1 MQIDTRSVE
10 FGSHLGTLD
19 LSSSK
24 SELNRALI
32 LQALYPTISISGHSS
47 ADDVVA
53 MQQALAKQEG
63 EIDCQHAGTALR
75 FLTAYFACKEGV
87 SVVLKGSERLQQR
100 PIAPLV
106 QALRSLGASITYLE
120 KEGFPPLKITG
131 QKLTNHSVTLS
142 AAQSSQ
148 FVTALLL
155 IGASLPNGLDL
166 TLEDEVVSAPYIDMT
181 LTLLKSIS
189 VELQQHDNRI
199 QIFPL
204 PEVIPQT
211 ITLES
216 DWSSASYYYAIIAL
230 AAVGTSISLSSFLPQ
245 SRQGDA
251 EVAQLFSVFGV
262 HTTYEGNHII
272 IKKERTVEFLS
283 APELEFNVLAQ
294 PDLAQTIAVI
304 CAGLGCKAQLTGLQS
319 LKIKETD
326 RLLALQTELTKLGV
340 VVQITENSLRMQPP
354 KQLNFDVQIDT
365 YNDHRMALA
374 FACLAVKIPI
384 GIQNPEVVAKSYPEF
399 WQHLAQIGFQC
410 QQ

>member
-1 MQIDTRSVE
+1 MLVDSRSVE
-10 FGSHLGTLD
+10 FGRHLGTLD

-340 VVQITENSLRMQPP
+340 VVQITENSLRMQAPL
-354 KQLNFDVQIDT
+354 QLKPDVKIAT
-365 YNDHRMALA
+365 HSDHRMALA

-384 GIQNPEVVAKSYPEF
+384 TIENPQVVAKSYPEF
-399 WQHLAQIGFQC
+399 WLHLAQIGFRC
-410 QQ
+410 EK

>member
-1 MQIDTRSVE
+1 MQIDTHSVE
-10 FGSHLGTLD
+10 FGSYLGTLD

-155 IGASLPNGLDL
+155 IGASLSNGLDF
-166 TLEDEVVSAPYIDMT
+166 TLEDEVVSAPYIAMT
-181 LTLLKSIS
+181 LTLLKSIG
-189 VELQQHDNRI
+189 VELQQYDNRI
-199 QIFPL
+199 QISPL

-245 SRQGDA
+245 SRQGDS

-294 PDLAQTIAVI
+294 PDLAQTIAVT

>member
-1 MQIDTRSVE
+1 MLVDSRSVE

-32 LQALYPTISISGHSS
+32 LQSLYPTISISGHSS

-63 EIDCQHAGTALR
+63 EIDCHHAGTALR

-155 IGASLPNGLDL
+155 IGASLPNGLEL

-181 LTLLKSIS
+181 LTLLKSIG

-230 AAVGTSISLSSFLPQ
+230 ASVGTSISLNTFFPQ

-294 PDLAQTIAVI
+294 PDLAQTIAVT

>member
-1 MQIDTRSVE
+1 VHVMQ
-10 FGSHLGTLD
+10 
-19 LSSSK
+19 
-24 SELNRALI
+24 RAL
-32 LQALYPTISISGHSS
+32 S
-47 ADDVVA
+47 
-53 MQQALAKQEG
+53 QQNG
-63 EIDCQHAGTALR
+63 NIDCHHAGTALR
-75 FLTAYFACKEGV
+75 FLTAYFASREGI
-87 SVVLKGSERLQQR
+87 SVVLKGSSRLHER

-131 QKLTNHSVTLS
+131 QKLTNHSVNLS

-148 FVTALLL
+148 FITALLL
-155 IGASLPNGLDL
+155 IAASLPNGLDL

-181 LTLLKSIS
+181 LTLLKSIG

-199 QIFPL
+199 QISPL
-204 PEVIPQT
+204 AEVISQT

-230 AAVGTSISLSSFLPQ
+230 APVGTSISLSTFLPK

-251 EVAQLFSVFGV
+251 EVAQLFAVFGV
-262 HTTYEGNHII
+262 RTTFEGNYII
-272 IKKERTVEFLS
+272 IKKERAVDFLS

-294 PDLAQTIAVI
+294 PDLAQTIAVT
-304 CAGLGCKAQLTGLQS
+304 CAGLGCNAFISGLQS

-340 VVQITENSLRMQPP
+340 AVQITENSLRLQPP
-354 KQLNFDVQIDT
+354 KELKSDVQIDT

-374 FACLAVKIPI
+374 FASLAVKIPI

>member
-24 SELNRALI
+24 SEFNRALI
-32 LQALYPTISISGHSS
+32 LQALYPTISISGHSA
-47 ADDVVA
+47 ADDVRV
-53 MQQALAKQEG
+53 MQYALSQQTG

-87 SVVLKGSERLQQR
+87 SVVLKGSDRLHER

-106 QALRSLGASITYLE
+106 SALRKLGASITNLE
-120 KEGFPPLKITG
+120 KEGFPPLHIEGK
-131 QKLTNHSVTLS
+131 KLSNHSVVIS

-148 FVTALLL
+148 YLSALLL
-155 IGASLPNGLDL
+155 IAPALHNGLEL
-166 TLEDEVVSAPYIDMT
+166 TLEDEVVSAPYIAMT
-181 LTLLKSIS
+181 LDLLKSIGVS
-189 VELQQHDNRI
+189 AKTKKNTIYVR
-199 QIFPL
+199 PL
-204 PEVIPQT
+204 AEAKPVQLPI
-211 ITLES
+211 ES

-230 AAVGTSISLSSFLPQ
+230 APVGTSISLCSFLPQ

-251 EVAQLFSVFGV
+251 EVAQLFAVFGV
-262 HTTYEGNHII
+262 STIFEGNHII
-272 IKKERTVEFLS
+272 IKKERTVDFLS
-283 APELEFNVLAQ
+283 APELEFNLLAQ
-294 PDLAQTIAVI
+294 PDLAQTIAVT

-326 RLLALQTELTKLGV
+326 RLLGLQTELTKLGV
-340 VVQITENSLRMQPP
+340 AVQVSENSLRLQAPL
-354 KQLNFDVQIDT
+354 QLKHVVQIDT

-384 GIQNPEVVAKSYPEF
+384 SIQNPQVVAKSYPEF
-399 WQHLAQIGFQC
+399 WLHLAQIGFRC
-410 QQ
+410 EK

>member
-1 MQIDTRSVE
+1 MQIDTRSVA

-32 LQALYPTISISGHSS
+32 LQSLYPTISISGHSS

-87 SVVLKGSERLQQR
+87 SVVLKGSDRLHER

-106 QALRSLGASITYLE
+106 SALQKLGASITYLK
-120 KEGFPPLKITG
+120 KEGFPPLHIEGK
-131 QKLTNHSVTLS
+131 KLSNHLAAIS

-148 FVTALLL
+148 YVSALLL
-155 IGASLPNGLDL
+155 IGASLPNGLEL
-166 TLEDEVVSAPYIDMT
+166 SLEDEAVSTPYIAMT
-181 LTLLKSIS
+181 LDLLKSIGVS
-189 VELQQHDNRI
+189 AKTKENTIYVR
-199 QIFPL
+199 PL
-204 PEVIPQT
+204 AEAKPVQLPI
-211 ITLES
+211 ES

-230 AAVGTSISLSSFLPQ
+230 APVATSISLSSFLPQ

-251 EVAQLFSVFGV
+251 EVAQLFAVFGV
-262 HTTYEGNHII
+262 RTIFEGNHII
-272 IKKERTVEFLS
+272 IKKERTVDFLS

-294 PDLAQTIAVI
+294 PDLAQTIAVT

>member
-32 LQALYPTISISGHSS
+32 LQSLYPTISISGHSS

-155 IGASLPNGLDL
+155 IGASLSNGLDF
-166 TLEDEVVSAPYIDMT
+166 TLEDEVVSAPYIAMT
-181 LTLLKSIS
+181 LTLLKSIG
-189 VELQQHDNRI
+189 VELQQYDNRI
-199 QIFPL
+199 QISPL

-245 SRQGDA
+245 SRQGDS

-294 PDLAQTIAVI
+294 PDLAQTIAVT

>member
-1 MQIDTRSVE
+1 MQIDTRSVA

-32 LQALYPTISISGHSS
+32 LQSLYPTISISGHSS

-63 EIDCQHAGTALR
+63 EIDCHHAGTALR

-87 SVVLKGSERLQQR
+87 SVVLKGSDRLHER

-106 QALRSLGASITYLE
+106 SALQKLGASITYLK
-120 KEGFPPLKITG
+120 KEGFPPLHIEGK
-131 QKLTNHSVTLS
+131 KLSNHLAAIS

-148 FVTALLL
+148 YVSALLL
-155 IGASLPNGLDL
+155 IGASLPNGLEL
-166 TLEDEVVSAPYIDMT
+166 SLEDEAVSTPYIAMT
-181 LTLLKSIS
+181 LDLLKSIGVS
-189 VELQQHDNRI
+189 AKTKENTIYVR
-199 QIFPL
+199 PL
-204 PEVIPQT
+204 AEAKPVQLPI
-211 ITLES
+211 ES

-230 AAVGTSISLSSFLPQ
+230 APVATSISLSSFLPQ

-251 EVAQLFSVFGV
+251 EVAQLFAVFGV
-262 HTTYEGNHII
+262 RTIFEGNHII
-272 IKKERTVEFLS
+272 IKKERTVDFLS

-294 PDLAQTIAVI
+294 PDLAQTIAVT

>member
-1 MQIDTRSVE
+1 MLVDSRSVE
-10 FGSHLGTLD
+10 FGSHLGTLE

-32 LQALYPTISISGHSS
+32 LQALYSTISISGHSS
-47 ADDVVA
+47 ADDVHV
-53 MQQALAKQEG
+53 MQRALSQQNG
-63 EIDCQHAGTALR
+63 NIDCHHAGSALR

-87 SVVLKGSERLQQR
+87 SVVLKGSSRLHER

-120 KEGFPPLKITG
+120 KEGFPPMKITG

-148 FVTALLL
+148 FITALLL
-155 IGASLPNGLDL
+155 IAASLHNGLDL
-166 TLEDEVVSAPYIDMT
+166 TLEDEVVSAPYIAMT
-181 LTLLKSIS
+181 LTLLKSIG

-199 QIFPL
+199 QISPL
-204 PEVIPQT
+204 AEVISQT

-230 AAVGTSISLSSFLPQ
+230 APVGTSISLSTFLPK

-251 EVAQLFSVFGV
+251 EVAQLFAVFGV
-262 HTTYEGNHII
+262 RTTYEGNYII
-272 IKKERTVEFLS
+272 IKKEHAIDFLS
-283 APELEFNVLAQ
+283 TPELEFNVLDQ
-294 PDLAQTIAVI
+294 PDLAQTIAVT
-304 CAGLGCKAQLTGLQS
+304 CAGLGCNAFISGLQS

-340 VVQITENSLRMQPP
+340 AVQITENSLRLQSP
-354 KQLNFDVQIDT
+354 KQLKSDVQIDT

-374 FACLAVKIPI
+374 FACLAVKMPI
-384 GIQNPEVVAKSYPEF
+384 VIQNPEVVAKSYPEF

-410 QQ
+410 Q

>member
-1 MQIDTRSVE
+1 MQVDSRSVE
-10 FGSHLGTLD
+10 FGSHLGTLE

-24 SELNRALI
+24 SELNRTLI
-32 LQALYPTISISGHSS
+32 LQALYPAISILGHSS
-47 ADDVVA
+47 ADDVRV
-53 MQQALAKQEG
+53 MQFALSQQTG
-63 EIDCQHAGTALR
+63 NIDCHHAGTALR
-75 FLTAYFACKEGV
+75 FLTAYFACKDGV
-87 SVVLKGSERLQQR
+87 SVVLKGSSRLHER

-106 QALRSLGASITYLE
+106 HALRSLGASITYLE

-131 QKLTNHSVTLS
+131 QKLTNHLVTLS

-148 FVTALLL
+148 FITALLL

-166 TLEDEVVSAPYIDMT
+166 TLEDEVVSAPYITMT
-181 LTLLKSIS
+181 MTLLKSIG
-189 VELQQHDNRI
+189 VELQQHDNRFHI
-199 QIFPL
+199 SPL

-211 ITLES
+211 IKLES

-230 AAVGTSISLSSFLPQ
+230 TAVGTSISLSTFLPK

-251 EVAQLFSVFGV
+251 EVAQLFAVFGV
-262 HTTYEGNHII
+262 RTTYEGNYII
-272 IKKERTVEFLS
+272 LKKEHAVDFSTT
-283 APELEFNVLAQ
+283 PELEFNVLAQ
-294 PDLAQTIAVI
+294 PDLAQTIAVT
-304 CAGLGCKAQLTGLQS
+304 CAGLGCNAFISGLQS

-340 VVQITENSLRMQPP
+340 AVQITENSLRLQSPH
-354 KQLNFDVQIDT
+354 QLKSDVQIDT

-384 GIQNPEVVAKSYPEF
+384 SIQNPEVVAKSYPEF
-399 WQHLAQIGFQC
+399 WTHLDQIGFQC

>member
-10 FGSHLGTLD
+10 FGSYLGTLD

-87 SVVLKGSERLQQR
+87 SVVLKGSDRLHER

-106 QALRSLGASITYLE
+106 SALQKLGASITYLK
-120 KEGFPPLKITG
+120 KEGFPPLHIEGK
-131 QKLTNHSVTLS
+131 KLSNHLAAIS

-148 FVTALLL
+148 YVSALLL
-155 IGASLPNGLDL
+155 IGASLPNGLEL
-166 TLEDEVVSAPYIDMT
+166 SLEDEAVSTPYIAMT
-181 LTLLKSIS
+181 LDLLKSIGVS
-189 VELQQHDNRI
+189 AKTKENTIYVR
-199 QIFPL
+199 PL
-204 PEVIPQT
+204 AEAKPVQLPI
-211 ITLES
+211 ES

-230 AAVGTSISLSSFLPQ
+230 APVATSISLSSFLPQ

-251 EVAQLFSVFGV
+251 EVAQLFAVFGV
-262 HTTYEGNHII
+262 RTIFEGNHII
-272 IKKERTVEFLS
+272 IKKERTVDFLS

-294 PDLAQTIAVI
+294 PDLAQTIAVT

>member
-1 MQIDTRSVE
+1 MLVDSRSVE
-10 FGSHLGTLD
+10 FGNHLGTLE

-47 ADDVVA
+47 ADDVRV
-53 MQQALAKQEG
+53 MQFALSLQTG
-63 EIDCQHAGTALR
+63 NIDCHHAGTALR

-106 QALRSLGASITYLE
+106 QALRSQGASITYLE

-131 QKLTNHSVTLS
+131 QKLTNHSVTIS

-166 TLEDEVVSAPYIDMT
+166 TLEDEVVSAPYIAMT
-181 LTLLKSIS
+181 LTLLKSIG
-189 VELQQHDNRI
+189 VELQQYDNRI
-199 QIFPL
+199 QISPL
-204 PEVIPQT
+204 AEVISQT
-211 ITLES
+211 IPLES

-230 AAVGTSISLSSFLPQ
+230 AAVGTSISLSTFLPK

-251 EVAQLFSVFGV
+251 EVAQLFAVFGV
-262 HTTYEGNHII
+262 RTTYEGNHII
-272 IKKERTVEFLS
+272 LKKERAIDFSST
-283 APELEFNVLAQ
+283 PELEFNVLAQ
-294 PDLAQTIAVI
+294 PDLAQTIAVT
-304 CAGLGCKAQLTGLQS
+304 CAGLGCNAFISGLQS

-326 RLLALQTELTKLGV
+326 RLVALQTELTKLGV
-340 VVQITENSLRMQPP
+340 AVQITENSLRLQPP
-354 KQLNFDVQIDT
+354 KQLKSDVQIDT

-374 FACLAVKIPI
+374 FACLAVKMPI
-384 GIQNPEVVAKSYPEF
+384 VIQNPEVVAKSYPEF

-410 QQ
+410 Q

>member
-1 MQIDTRSVE
+1 MLVDSRSVE
-10 FGSHLGTLD
+10 FGSYLGTLD

-32 LQALYPTISISGHSS
+32 LQSLYPTISISGHSS

-87 SVVLKGSERLQQR
+87 SVVLKGSDRLHER

-106 QALRSLGASITYLE
+106 SALQKLGASITYLK
-120 KEGFPPLKITG
+120 KEGFPPLHIEGK
-131 QKLTNHSVTLS
+131 KLSNHLAAIS

-148 FVTALLL
+148 YVSALLL
-155 IGASLPNGLDL
+155 IGASLPNGLEL
-166 TLEDEVVSAPYIDMT
+166 SLEDEAVSTPYIAMT
-181 LTLLKSIS
+181 LDLLKSIGVS
-189 VELQQHDNRI
+189 AKTKENTIYVR
-199 QIFPL
+199 PL
-204 PEVIPQT
+204 AEAKPVQLPI
-211 ITLES
+211 ES

-230 AAVGTSISLSSFLPQ
+230 APVATSISLSSFLPQ

-251 EVAQLFSVFGV
+251 EVAQLFAVFGV
-262 HTTYEGNHII
+262 RTIFEGNHII
-272 IKKERTVEFLS
+272 IKKERTVDFLS

-294 PDLAQTIAVI
+294 PDLAQTIAVT